1 MKVYS
6 PMLYEGIVYSCMLSI
21 FWGES
26 WELQFENNTVTVLV
40 MLSSLTALWP

>member
-6 PMLYEGIVYSCMLSI
+6 CILSI

-26 WELQFENNTVTVLV
+26 WELPFENNTVKVLV